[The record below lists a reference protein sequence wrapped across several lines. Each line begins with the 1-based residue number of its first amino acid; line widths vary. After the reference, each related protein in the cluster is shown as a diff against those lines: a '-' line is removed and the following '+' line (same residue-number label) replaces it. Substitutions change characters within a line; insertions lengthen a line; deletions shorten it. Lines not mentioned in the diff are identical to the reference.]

1 MDGNT
6 IQLIGVIA
14 TNAIFF
20 LTVLW
25 RVASW
30 QSSMDER
37 MKKIEEIVLGDGKGM
52 EGCTKRHRELDAAL
66 REVPSRGSLGEAFD
80 QIRTLERTAAE
91 DRRKTAVDFEQIKGL
106 LLSLVDKVDS
116 LAESRSQGR
125 TKTNPGFDPN
135 KR

>member
-1 MDGNT
+1 MDSNT

-20 LTVLW
+20 LTMLW

-30 QSSMDER
+30 QTVMEER
-37 MKKIEEIVLGDGKGM
+37 MKKLEEMVLGDGKGS
-52 EGCTKRHRELDAAL
+52 EGCAKRHRDIENAMRD
-66 REVPSRGSLGEAFD
+66 VPSRGSLGEAFD

-91 DRRKTAVDFEQIKGL
+91 DRRKTAVDLEQIKGL
-106 LLSLVDKVDS
+106 LLSLVEKVDL
-116 LAESRSQGR
+116 LAESRPQGR
-125 TKTNPGFDPN
+125 TKTNPGFDPI